1 MAKSQPALSTLR
13 MRILLLVL
21 MLFVGAVCFVVPVYA
36 QTISISNLQ
45 YPSAIVVNKQL
56 TVSFTISYSGANSQ
70 DYVAAGIFLS
80 PQSSYANGNV
90 ISSTPQTCQPDTTNS
105 YDAFCQFKAGDNQG
119 SEDVVF
125 SLSDTSTGTSS
136 FYVIAIL
143 RYSSTACSSTSN
155 LCVDA
160 YSGNEPFSVS
170 IIDKFTLSISAP
182 SQVMVTLDGVQQGAG
197 STALQL
203 SPGMHSISVPDI
215 VQLDSTSRLKFNGW
229 SDGST
234 QLTRIFDLESDTD
247 IAATYLTQYLVN
259 ATSDSTLQSGWYDQG
274 TVLKLNVS
282 NQLVNNYRLVLAGF
296 DGWYNGAQLISKSPS
311 ASLAVEGPVTLSA
324 RWNYLPY
331 LPPMLI
337 IVAVAAVLF
346 FARRGS
352 IPAPRLPE
360 LKMFSRKRT
369 RKRTK
374 RSKPKVETVAPEPE
388 SQVAQTAVVKEVKPP
403 KPAKTTMYCTQ
414 CGAVISRDSKFCKEC
429 GSKQT

>member
-1 MAKSQPALSTLR
+1 MPIRA
-13 MRILLLVL
+13 
-21 MLFVGAVCFVVPVYA
+21 
-36 QTISISNLQ
+36 
-45 YPSAIVVNKQL
+45 
-56 TVSFTISYSGANSQ
+56 
-70 DYVAAGIFLS
+70 
-80 PQSSYANGNV
+80 
-90 ISSTPQTCQPDTTNS
+90 TNHS
-105 YDAFCQFKAGDNQG
+105 RFNRRHVHFD
-119 SEDVVF
+119 
-125 SLSDTSTGTSS
+125 
-136 FYVIAIL
+136 
-143 RYSSTACSSTSN
+143 R
-155 LCVDA
+155 
-160 YSGNEPFSVS
+160 
-170 IIDKFTLSISAP
+170 ISAP

-197 STALQL
+197 SIAVQL

-388 SQVAQTAVVKEVKPP
+388 SQVAQTAVVKEAKPP
-403 KPAKTTMYCTQ
+403 KPAMTIMYCNQ
-414 CGAVISRDSKFCKEC
+414 CGV
-429 GSKQT
+429 